1 MTEAELK
8 VRPGYIDK
16 PERFYQYVF
25 PIILI
30 IILSCVTK
38 INYIVVPCL
47 RNWVS
52 YYKVH
57 VVIRQHQCIED
68 IS

>member
-16 PERFYQYVF
+16 PERFYQHVF

-38 INYIVVPCL
+38 KKNNVVPCFFKKL
-47 RNWVS
+47 G
-52 YYKVH
+52 KLL
-57 VVIRQHQCIED
+57 
-68 IS
+68 

>member
-16 PERFYQYVF
+16 PERFYQHVF

-38 INYIVVPCL
+38 INYIVVPCFFKKL
-47 RNWVS
+47 G
-52 YYKVH
+52 KLL
-57 VVIRQHQCIED
+57 
-68 IS
+68 